1 MPLSLTDAQ
10 LATVTDIAQALVPS
24 GRARELRA
32 EGLTESAPS
41 LVTAKVMRNPWRWQ
55 AEHNTD

>member
-32 EGLTESAPS
+32 KG
-41 LVTAKVMRNPWRWQ
+41 
-55 AEHNTD
+55 